1 MVSLFSDSE
10 VSPSSERPRQTKSF
24 SSEPAGR
31 FISSSSGS
39 DEKLPVDEE
48 EEEEESSSPIVLY
61 FFGGV
66 SSSAPLAYL
75 RLLSLE
81 AIVGFLFS
89 VIDG

>member
-1 MVSLFSDSE
+1 LFSDSE

-24 SSEPAGR
+24 SSKSAGR

-39 DEKLPVDEE
+39 DEKLPVDE